1 MDLNLFSRRDRDLFS
16 FVAWIATFYYPWL
29 GGFFEFVFSEGPRP
43 FFLCSLK
50 SYVLLPVV
58 GWIFWI
64 CFTQRTELWVYGE
77 AIISQ
82 GCFTFY
88 LPGGTR
94 SLNFLSFEVLRFY
107 YPWLGG
113 FFEFVFS
120 EGLRPFLPLIVAWIA
135 VFYYPWLGWFFYSA
149 FFGRP
154 EIFILLE
161 TWILIFVDLPR
172 IGSIDWL
179 NDLIKL
185 VVIRIICFF

>member
-1 MDLNLFSRRDRDLFS
+1 MSVSIFPFPEEPGPFSFVAWIATFYYPRLGGFEFVFS
-16 FVAWIATFYYPWL
+16 EGPRFVAWIATFYYPWL

-82 GCFTFY
+82 GCITFY

-94 SLNFLSFEVLRFY
+94 SLNFSK
-107 YPWLGG
+107 
-113 FFEFVFS
+113 FS
-120 EGLRPFLPLIVAWIA
+120 SATFLLPVVGWI
-135 VFYYPWLGWFFYSA
+135 FWICFL
-149 FFGRP
+149 GRP
-154 EIFILLE
+154 ETFFTFDCSLNCCILLPVVG
-161 TWILIFVDLPR
+161 LIFLFCLFR
-172 IGSIDWL
+172 
-179 NDLIKL
+179 
-185 VVIRIICFF
+185 

>member
-82 GCFTFY
+82 GCITFY

-94 SLNFLSFEVLRFY
+94 SLNFSK
-107 YPWLGG
+107 
-113 FFEFVFS
+113 FS
-120 EGLRPFLPLIVAWIA
+120 SATFLLPVVGWI
-135 VFYYPWLGWFFYSA
+135 FWICFL
-149 FFGRP
+149 GRP
-154 EIFILLE
+154 ETFFTFDCSLNCCILLP
-161 TWILIFVDLPR
+161 LVGSIFPFCLFSVDL
-172 IGSIDWL
+172 GSLFCWKL
-179 NDLIKL
+179 EFLFLLLYSELGRLIEW
-185 VVIRIICFF
+185 FD

>member
-1 MDLNLFSRRDRDLFS
+1 MSVSIFPFPEEPGPFSFVAWIATFYYPRLGGFEFVFS
-16 FVAWIATFYYPWL
+16 EGPRFVAWIATFYYPWL
-29 GGFFEFVFSEGPRP
+29 GGFFEFVFSEGLRP

-64 CFTQRTELWVYGE
+64 CLTQRTELWVYGE

-82 GCFTFY
+82 GWITFY

-135 VFYYPWLGWFFYSA
+135 VFYYPWLGQFFHSA
-149 FFGRP
+149 FFR
-154 EIFILLE
+154 
-161 TWILIFVDLPR
+161 
-172 IGSIDWL
+172 
-179 NDLIKL
+179 
-185 VVIRIICFF
+185 